1 MDPSK
6 IRVSFIDQLWEFYY
20 ERIQTEDEPIVF
32 LTGRNAN
39 EDSDADDEMIRQKM
53 KTGPKSR
60 KDKGKGKAREVEVEK
75 KKRRAVPDGDSTR
88 NDRGKKVGSSSR
100 APRDEEIDEEDF
112 TKAVNAY
119 GTDSEADIGPL
130 DHHRKERDQI
140 GSSASQNESPAI
152 NDSSPAAWSTPE
164 RRETFLSNLV
174 GDKEYVSLVKC
185 LSKGLVRCLIIFWII
200 VSVDFEYRRMVFLPS
215 AMDLTPSGQPGTIPR
230 NICQHNSTISSTI
243 GRW

>member
-20 ERIQTEDEPIVF
+20 EQIQTEDEPIMF
-32 LTGRNAN
+32 LTGGNTD
-39 EDSDADDEMIRQKM
+39 EDSNADDERIRQKM

-75 KKRRAVPDGDSTR
+75 KRRRAVPDGDSTH

-100 APRDEEIDEEDF
+100 APRDEEVDEEDF

-119 GTDSEADIGPL
+119 GTDSEANIGPL
-130 DHHRKERDQI
+130 DQHRKERDQI
-140 GSSASQNESPAI
+140 GSSASQNESPTI
-152 NDSSPAAWSTPE
+152 NDLSPAAWSTPE
-164 RRETFLSNLV
+164 RRETFLPNLV

-185 LSKGLVRCLIIFWII
+185 LPKAPVRRFIIFWMI
-200 VSVDFEYRRMVFLPS
+200 VYFNF
-215 AMDLTPSGQPGTIPR
+215 
-230 NICQHNSTISSTI
+230 
-243 GRW
+243 